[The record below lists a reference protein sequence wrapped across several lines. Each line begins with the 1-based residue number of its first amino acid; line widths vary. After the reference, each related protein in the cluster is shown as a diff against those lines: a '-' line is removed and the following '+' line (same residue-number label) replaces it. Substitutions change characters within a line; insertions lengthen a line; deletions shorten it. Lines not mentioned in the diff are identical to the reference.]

1 MRSRLVDTARFDNL
15 KLVKQAFYNSKV
27 VEEARPTRATHIQPD
42 ESAYVQGIY
51 GSTKPRTAMA
61 MPARKPPRCSAV
73 IVDD

>member
-27 VEEARPTRATHIQPD
+27 VERGQTHKSNAHTAGRIGLRPRHIRLDETPDGDGHACSQAT
-42 ESAYVQGIY
+42 
-51 GSTKPRTAMA
+51 
-61 MPARKPPRCSAV
+61 RCSAV